1 MNKEGYPDKTAEL
14 AIVHVTKQEKHR
26 NRQKGKEGA
35 KKDHEHTKIKKST
48 PSGQHQTGCRR

>member
-14 AIVHVTKQEKHR
+14 AIAHVTKQEKHR

-35 KKDHEHTKIKKST
+35 KKDHEHKKSRALNKDIN
-48 PSGQHQTGCRR
+48 Q